1 MKELTNIW
9 SPPVV
14 LGRAVWR
21 DTVHQV
27 LFLLVRDVLLVGH
40 HDVIRD
46 VHLALAFEVCQ
57 VSLFGRLV
65 WVCDVAVRW
74 WC

>member
-1 MKELTNIW
+1 M
-9 SPPVV
+9 V

-21 DTVHQV
+21 DTVQQV

-40 HDVIRD
+40 HDVIHD

-65 WVCDVAVRW
+65 WVCDIAVRW
-74 WC
+74 RC